1 VAPTTTTTIS
11 DNTTSTTTTPAA
23 CTDKDGD
30 GYGDNCTAGPDC
42 DDSDAFYTDVCP
54 DCTVKLIPKSLGWF
68 LGEKEKT
75 RRLLVIGNNGTV
87 FDANTPVRW
96 ETSEI
101 AVLSKRV
108 LFKRLMFM
116 QVSIDGAALGKGD
129 YRVLI
134 GACSGKMTLV
144 K

>member
-1 VAPTTTTTIS
+1 M
-11 DNTTSTTTTPAA
+11 
-23 CTDKDGD
+23 
-30 GYGDNCTAGPDC
+30 
-42 DDSDAFYTDVCP
+42 
-54 DCTVKLIPKSLGWF
+54 VKLIPSSLGWL

-75 RRLLVIGNNGTV
+75 RRLLVIGTKGTV

-96 ETSEI
+96 ETDAI

-108 LFKRLMFM
+108 LFKRFMFM
-116 QVSIDGAALGKGD
+116 KVSIDGAALARGD

-134 GACSGKMTLV
+134 GTCSGKLTLV